1 MFLIVASKLIFVL
14 FMFQSNSSEAVEYG
28 SVTNKSSDEV
38 YDFILKTQYLHELC
52 KFISPENTQKYDDLY
67 AKSGISIF
75 EQLMPKKYNSYIK
88 LIDSPDKKVT
98 FKKML
103 AGTELDDLKI
113 ECESRLPH
121 YFSEIEQHTDE
132 LYKKAEALF
141 LQFQKKKS

>member
-1 MFLIVASKLIFVL
+1 
-14 FMFQSNSSEAVEYG
+14 
-28 SVTNKSSDEV
+28 
-38 YDFILKTQYLHELC
+38 
-52 KFISPENTQKYDDLY
+52 
-67 AKSGISIF
+67 
-75 EQLMPKKYNSYIK
+75 
-88 LIDSPDKKVT
+88 
-98 FKKML
+98 ML